1 MNKMTRLIIFCLL
14 IITLTPTVSAKPV
27 NIYGKSFNTPEKA
40 IAYFMKSL
48 INNKVKNAFKA
59 CAINDYSENYNFS
72 AFSRQLNSISYLE
85 SMAPSEYEL
94 YVELNKIQCLARI
107 GKQIKLFYYS
117 ILSGESD
124 LLDPKNNPINEQI
137 EKFIQAVDPKRLSV
151 LEVISI
157 DKPSLVDDERY
168 KKNASAA
175 SRCFGAN
182 DATER
187 VALLK
192 FNNDFYILGFHLFK
206 FGSSWKIASL
216 CSPIANTPMYGAKKI
231 SLNEYIY

>member
-1 MNKMTRLIIFCLL
+1 MNKITRLIIVCVLL
-14 IITLTPTVSAKPV
+14 TILTPAASAKPV
-27 NIYGKSFNTPEKA
+27 NIYEKSFNTPEKA
-40 IAYFMKSL
+40 ITYFMKSL
-48 INNKVKNAFKA
+48 INNKINNAFKA
-59 CAINDYSENYNFS
+59 CAINDYSENYNFN
-72 AFSRQLNSISYLE
+72 AFSRQLDSISHLQ
-85 SMAPSEYEL
+85 SMAPSEYEP
-94 YVELNKIQCLARI
+94 YVELNKIQSLARI

-117 ILSGESD
+117 ILSSESD
-124 LLDPKNNPINEQI
+124 LLDHKNKPFNGQI

-168 KKNASAA
+168 KKNASA
-175 SRCFGAN
+175 SSQCFGAD

-192 FNNDFYILGFHLFK
+192 YNNDFYILGFHLFK
-206 FGSSWKIASL
+206 FGSSWKITSL

-231 SLNEYIY
+231 SLNEYTY